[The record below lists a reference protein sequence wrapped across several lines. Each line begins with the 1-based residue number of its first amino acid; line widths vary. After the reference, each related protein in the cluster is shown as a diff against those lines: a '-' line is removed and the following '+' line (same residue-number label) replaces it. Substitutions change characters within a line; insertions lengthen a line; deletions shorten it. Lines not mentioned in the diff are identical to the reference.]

1 MGCILP
7 KQSAEFVYPM
17 EDVLEFSK
25 RPYDPKRPIMCVDE
39 TFKQL
44 IGETRQPLPMRPGR
58 VERFDHVYTRN
69 GVASLFVAFEPLRGG
84 REMVVTDRRRRIEW
98 AEFVR
103 SLVKR
108 PYRDA
113 EKIMMVMDQLN
124 THSAASLYEAFAP
137 EEAKCLAQRLEMH
150 YTPKH
155 GSWLNRAEIELSV
168 LA

>member
-103 SLVKR
+103 SLKALTKPPPGTGVEHLTGS
-108 PYRDA
+108 PSW
-113 EKIMMVMDQLN
+113 EGV
-124 THSAASLYEAFAP
+124 T
-137 EEAKCLAQRLEMH
+137 C
-150 YTPKH
+150 H
-155 GSWLNRAEIELSV
+155 GTCSFTG
-168 LA
+168 